1 MNKPLMFLLVAAFFI
16 SFFLPAMADNT
27 GGTIYEDPRGRYSVT
42 LPENWTAL
50 EDGRKDVFT
59 VTKEEETGFLAIM
72 SFPPKEEEF
81 TVDNYLDTWIEY
93 LQPFKVLDKGETE
106 FAGEDGAFIDFV
118 EKIEW
123 VGITGKALDELKDKF
138 PSDKLTKLEELKD
151 EKFTAFNLTIKL
163 LEAGLGEEEIRT
175 VFASVQNNNVED
187 SVTYKRKTAFLLMKD
202 DEVVVFTLEGPEEE
216 YSLFEED
223 FEILRDSFK
232 LQNTFGGCLYG
243 EPEGFYSLQLPW
255 NWGIG
260 PDTREGINFLGLYD
274 DGKAICDVAKE
285 AKPMTSSSIELI
297 MDYWKD
303 SIKESGHKIK
313 DVETIDFPVSGEE
326 TGLIR
331 HDYID
336 DTGKA
341 HIVEDYILVKGSYLV
356 IITFNVEEDFYE
368 FFAKDFEFILKNI
381 QVDL

>member
-1 MNKPLMFLLVAAFFI
+1 
-16 SFFLPAMADNT
+16 
-27 GGTIYEDPRGRYSVT
+27 
-42 LPENWTAL
+42 
-50 EDGRKDVFT
+50 
-59 VTKEEETGFLAIM
+59 
-72 SFPPKEEEF
+72 
-81 TVDNYLDTWIEY
+81 
-93 LQPFKVLDKGETE
+93 
-106 FAGEDGAFIDFV
+106 
-118 EKIEW
+118 
-123 VGITGKALDELKDKF
+123 
-138 PSDKLTKLEELKD
+138 
-151 EKFTAFNLTIKL
+151 
-163 LEAGLGEEEIRT
+163 
-175 VFASVQNNNVED
+175 
-187 SVTYKRKTAFLLMKD
+187 
-202 DEVVVFTLEGPEEE
+202 
-216 YSLFEED
+216 
-223 FEILRDSFK
+223 
-232 LQNTFGGCLYG
+232 
-243 EPEGFYSLQLPW
+243 
-255 NWGIG
+255 
-260 PDTREGINFLGLYD
+260 
-274 DGKAICDVAKE
+274 VAKE